1 MHRLNKIIRKF
12 DTRQKFLAGLLFEKA
27 GIAILNKK
35 ILPIETC
42 KFLCIEIQKRIN
54 ENPGLEH
61 DFYKRGV
68 TAFANQHIASDD
80 QKTKMLEICTSTQR
94 VHALITRGAIL
105 IKTGLGNLPKATIL
119 GAFLYCSCDNDYID
133 GSMED

>member
-1 MHRLNKIIRKF
+1 MRLHRLNKIIRKF
-12 DTRQKFLAGLLFEKA
+12 DTHQKFLAGLLFEKA

-35 ILPIETC
+35 ILPIEAC
-42 KFLCIEIQKRIN
+42 EFLCIEIQKRIN

-80 QKTKMLEICTSTQR
+80 QKTKMLQMYSPTQR
-94 VHALITRGAIL
+94 VHELIIRGSIL
-105 IKTGLGNLPKATIL
+105 LKSGLGNFPKATVL
-119 GAFLYCSCDNDYID
+119 GAFLYISYDTV
-133 GSMED
+133 